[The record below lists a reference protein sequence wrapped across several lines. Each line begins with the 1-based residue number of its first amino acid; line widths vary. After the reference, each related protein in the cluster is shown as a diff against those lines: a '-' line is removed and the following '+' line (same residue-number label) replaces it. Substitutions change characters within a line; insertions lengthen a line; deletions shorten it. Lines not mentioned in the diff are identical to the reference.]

1 MTLASASEP
10 PAGRVTVVIACYN
23 QAHFLRDALDSALRQ
38 TQPAAEILVV
48 DDGST
53 DDTAVVAARCREAR
67 CIRQHN
73 RGVAAARNAGLA
85 VSTGDYIIFL
95 DADDR
100 LLPNAIADGLA
111 SLTAHPNCAFT
122 YGHVRLIDSQG
133 ASLGIPEQTGLP
145 DDPYLTIL
153 HHNYIWTTGAVIS
166 RRSVFHSV
174 DGFDPRVNASADFEL
189 NARILNRFPIRCTD
203 SVVLEYRR
211 HGTNMTADF
220 GFMLES

>member
-111 SLTAHPNCAFT
+111 SLTGPSQLRL
-122 YGHVRLIDSQG
+122 HVRPCQ
-133 ASLGIPEQTGLP
+133 
-145 DDPYLTIL
+145 
-153 HHNYIWTTGAVIS
+153 
-166 RRSVFHSV
+166 
-174 DGFDPRVNASADFEL
+174 AD
-189 NARILNRFPIRCTD
+189 
-203 SVVLEYRR
+203 
-211 HGTNMTADF
+211 
-220 GFMLES
+220 